1 MRREKQE
8 YTKGGNIY
16 NKYASKNPITWLL
29 MKRFFRDLD
38 NLLNSIDINR
48 ALDVGCGEGYITKH
62 LSELNNKIYIEGV
75 DASEEILEIARELNQ
90 GVKFSKGSIYN
101 LKYGHNSFDLVLA
114 IEILE
119 HLEEPKKAIEE
130 LKRVSKKYVIVSV
143 PNGPYFRMAN
153 MLRLKYLSRFGNTPG
168 HIQNWTKK
176 GFSNLLS
183 GHFKKV
189 RVKTSTLWLIA
200 LCE

>member
-1 MRREKQE
+1 
-8 YTKGGNIY
+8 
-16 NKYASKNPITWLL
+16 

-38 NLLNSIDINR
+38 NLLNLIDIKS
-48 ALDVGCGEGYITKH
+48 ALDVGCGEGYIIKYLRKH
-62 LSELNNKIYIEGV
+62 NNKIYIEGV
-75 DASEEILEIARELNQ
+75 DISEEVLEIAQKLNP

-101 LKYGHNSFDLVLA
+101 LKYRHTSFDVVLA

-130 LKRVSKKYVIVSV
+130 LKRVSKKYIILSV
-143 PNGPYFRMAN
+143 PNEPYFRIAN
-153 MLRLKYLSRFGNTPG
+153 MLRLKYLSKFGNTPG

-176 GFSNLLS
+176 EFLNLLMPYL
-183 GHFKKV
+183 KKV
-189 RVKTSTLWLIA
+189 IIKASTLWLIA